1 LSRPIGTKIWI
12 QGTFSVKLFYMNAT
26 TKLLIVDD
34 EPNMLLVLEEAVA
47 PLGFQVTSAGTYAAA
62 LEAIRSTEPNM
73 VLCDLRLD
81 TGSGMELFDLSR
93 SFPKPPEFV
102 FLSGHGTIESAVHAL
117 KGGAFDFLTKPVTD
131 DRLISVVKAA
141 AERSHAAAS
150 TPQADR
156 AGGSAI
162 SLRNEVE
169 DHERALIVAALE
181 RNGWV
186 QAKAARELGL
196 ERSHLHYKI
205 RKYNLAKPQD
215 AGAS

>member
-1 LSRPIGTKIWI
+1 
-12 QGTFSVKLFYMNAT
+12 MNMVT
-26 TKLLIVDD
+26 NLLIVDD

-47 PLGFQVTSAGTYAAA
+47 PLGFQVKTAGTYALA
-62 LEAIRSTEPNM
+62 LDSIKSSSPDV

-81 TGSGMELFDLSR
+81 TGSGLELFDLSR
-93 SFPKPPEFV
+93 SLPKPPQFV
-102 FLSGHGTIESAVHAL
+102 FLSGQGTIESAVQAL
-117 KGGAFDFLTKPVTD
+117 KSGAFDFLTKPVTD
-131 DRLISVVKAA
+131 QHLLTVVKAA
-141 AERSHAAAS
+141 ADRAHGSTQGAAA
-150 TPQADR
+150 
-156 AGGSAI
+156 AGAI

-205 RKYNLAKPQD
+205 RKYNLSKPQT
-215 AGAS
+215 AV